1 MLPNNLPSS
10 YHNKEGDGT
19 MFPFFK
25 KKKQGEDSTV
35 QAEQLFDGASEQQDE
50 DVHTTLSIHPLMS
63 LTTEQKYYFQY
74 VNNELPPL
82 KKNQVSLSGIEW
94 KKEGDRYVVTAFVRN
109 SLDRSIRFEQT
120 PLLLIGPD
128 GKIIGRKIFP
138 MHELGDIPPKS
149 SRPWRFVFTTNDL
162 YTEDIP
168 ETGWKLAFELK
179 KPHQLDLEES
189 WQQHL
194 KEEDKQKLEQL
205 VRSLTPP
212 KQGEVNVMGLQAL
225 INNEGNLVVTLLIR
239 NGSGKNI
246 TFEQMPLAVEDASGD
261 IVARGAFTLQLE
273 VKANTSK
280 PWTFIFPKS
289 LLQKES
295 FDFSTWRAYI
305 PQ

>member
-1 MLPNNLPSS
+1 
-10 YHNKEGDGT
+10 

-94 KKEGDRYVVTAFVRN
+94 KKEGDHYVVTAFVRN
-109 SLDRSIRFEQT
+109 SLDQSIRFDHM
-120 PLLLIGPD
+120 PLLFIGPD
-128 GKIIGRKIFP
+128 GKVIGRKIFP
-138 MHELGDIPPKS
+138 MNELGDIPPKS